1 MATYK
6 QGKIM
11 KYILFITTAIMLGL
25 TNLIHSQTAFAW
37 TALSPI
43 PEPVSNNAVTS
54 AYSGD
59 TLCIYSFAGIDVSKS
74 PNGIHNKSFKYNTIT
89 QQWSQL
95 PDLPQGLTRIAA
107 GASTVNNKI
116 YIIGGYHV
124 FENLNEESLNYVHVF
139 DPETNTFLPDAAPLP
154 TRIDDHVQAV
164 WRDSLIFVIT
174 GWSQSTNVANVQIFD
189 PALNEWTA
197 GTSVPNNNF
206 YKAFG
211 ASGDFVGD
219 TIYYNGGAVIGGSF
233 PGTAQLRKG
242 VVNPDNP
249 NEIEW
254 SVEEENPG
262 SKGYRMGSISLGDKV
277 FWIGGGGQT
286 YNFDGV
292 AYNGSG
298 IVEPLE
304 RIMHY
309 DPVAFS
315 WTGSP
320 NTPFK
325 VMDMRGVAKVSDS
338 SFIICGGMTSGAE
351 VSNAVYLIE
360 IDFVTLGIN
369 EQIKTSLK
377 LWPVPADDVIHIDG
391 IKSQSNYETIDPNGK
406 LILSGK
412 LNAGENSIDIS
423 ALIAGTYI
431 LKVISKNAEERIT
444 FIVM

>member
-1 MATYK
+1 MK
-6 QGKIM
+6 NKI
-11 KYILFITTAIMLGL
+11 FIAAAFMLGV
-25 TNLIHSQTAFAW
+25 TNLIYSQTAFTW
-37 TALSPI
+37 TTLPPM

-59 TLCIYSFAGIDVSKS
+59 TLCIYSFAGIDTSKS
-74 PNGIHNKSFKYNTIT
+74 PNGIHNKSFKYNTI
-89 QQWSQL
+89 SQL
-95 PDLPQGLTRIAA
+95 WTELPPLPDGLTRIAA

-124 FENLNEESLNYVHVF
+124 FANFNEESLNFVHVF
-139 DPETNTFLPDAAPLP
+139 DPETNAFLSDAEPIP

-174 GWSQSTNVANVQIFD
+174 GWSQNTNVANVQIFN
-189 PALNEWTA
+189 PALNEWSA

-242 VVNPDNP
+242 VINPDNP
-249 NEIEW
+249 NEIVW
-254 SVEEENPG
+254 SIGEENPG
-262 SKGYRMGSISLGDKV
+262 SKGYRMGSISLGEKV

-309 DPVAFS
+309 DPVTLF
-315 WTGSP
+315 WTISP
-320 NTPFK
+320 NSPFK
-325 VMDMRGVAKVSDS
+325 VMDMRGVAKVSES
-338 SFIICGGMTSGAE
+338 SFIICGGMTTGAE
-351 VSNAVYLIE
+351 VSDATYLIE

-369 EQIKTSLK
+369 EQNKTSLK
-377 LWPVPADDVIHIDG
+377 LWPVPANDLIRIDG
-391 IKSQSNYETIDPNGK
+391 IKSESNYEIMNANGK

-412 LNAGENSIDIS
+412 LHAGENRIDIS
-423 ALIAGTYI
+423 AFLPGTYI
-431 LKVISKNAEERIT
+431 IKVISKKAEEMIS

>member
-1 MATYK
+1 MNYK
-6 QGKIM
+6 I
-11 KYILFITTAIMLGL
+11 FTTAAFLLGL
-25 TNLIHSQTAFAW
+25 VNQIYSQTAFTW
-37 TALSPI
+37 TPLTPM
-43 PEPVSNNAVTS
+43 PEPVSNNALTS

-59 TLCIYSFAGIDVSKS
+59 TLCIYSFAGIDTTKS
-74 PNGIHNKSFKYNTIT
+74 PNGIHSKGFKYNTIT
-89 QQWSQL
+89 QQWTEL
-95 PDLPQGLTRIAA
+95 PPLPQGPTRIAA
-107 GASTVNNKI
+107 AASTINNKI

-124 FENLNEESLNYVHVF
+124 FENFNEESLNYVHVF
-139 DPETNTFLPDAAPLP
+139 DPETNTFLPDAAPIP

-174 GWSQSTNVANVQIFD
+174 GWSQNTNVANVQIFN

-197 GTSVPNNNF
+197 GTSLPNNNF

-249 NEIEW
+249 TEITW

-262 SKGYRMGSISLGDKV
+262 SKGYRMGSISLGEKV

-309 DPVAFS
+309 DPVNLS
-315 WTGSP
+315 WTISP
-320 NTPFK
+320 NTPYK

-351 VSNAVYLIE
+351 VTDAAYLID
-360 IDFVTLGIN
+360 IDFLTLGIG
-369 EQIKTSLK
+369 ELHKTAIK
-377 LWPVPADDVIHIDG
+377 LWPVPARDVIYING
-391 IKSQSNYETIDPNGK
+391 VKSQSSYEILDSTGK
-406 LILSGK
+406 LVLSGTFRD
-412 LNAGENSIDIS
+412 GENEINVSSI
-423 ALIAGTYI
+423 LTGTYI
-431 LKVISKNAEERIT
+431 LVVKYKEAVERIS
-444 FIVM
+444 FVVM

>member
-1 MATYK
+1 MNF
-6 QGKIM
+6 KI
-11 KYILFITTAIMLGL
+11 FIAAAIMLGI
-25 TNLIHSQTAFAW
+25 TNQIYSQTAFTW
-37 TALSPI
+37 TALPPM

-59 TLCIYSFAGIDVSKS
+59 TLCIYSFAGIDTSKS
-74 PNGIHNKSFKYNTIT
+74 PNGIHNHSFKYNTIS
-89 QQWSQL
+89 QQWTQL
-95 PDLPQGLTRIAA
+95 PDLPQGFTRIAA

-124 FENLNEESLNYVHVF
+124 FENFNEESLNYVHVF
-139 DPETNTFLPDAAPLP
+139 DPETNTFLPDAAPIS

-174 GWSQSTNVANVQIFD
+174 GWSQNTNVANVQIFD

-242 VVNPDNP
+242 IINPENP

-254 SVEEENPG
+254 SVGEENPG
-262 SKGYRMGSISLGDKV
+262 SKGYRMGSIGLSDKV

-309 DPVAFS
+309 DPVTLL
-315 WTGSP
+315 WTISP

-351 VSNAVYLIE
+351 VTDAVYLVDV
-360 IDFVTLGIN
+360 DFVTLGIN
-369 EQIKTSLK
+369 ELNETSLK
-377 LWPVPADDVIHIDG
+377 LWPVPAKDVIHIDG
-391 IKSQSNYETIDPNGK
+391 IKSQSNYEIIDSTGK

-412 LNAGENSIDIS
+412 LDSGKNTIDTS
-423 ALIAGTYI
+423 VLIPGTYI
-431 LKVISKNAEERIT
+431 LKVINKRTEERIS

>member
-1 MATYK
+1 MMK
-6 QGKIM
+6 FKI
-11 KYILFITTAIMLGL
+11 IITAVIMLGI
-25 TNLIHSQTAFAW
+25 TNLIFSQTAFTW
-37 TALSPI
+37 TTLPPM
-43 PEPVSNNAVTS
+43 PEPVSNNAVAS

-59 TLCIYSFAGIDVSKS
+59 TLCIYSFAGIDTTKS
-74 PNGIHNKSFKYNTIT
+74 PNGIHNKNFKFNTIT
-89 QQWSQL
+89 QLWSEL

-124 FENLNEESLNYVHVF
+124 FENFNEESLNFVHVF
-139 DPETNTFLPDAAPLP
+139 DPETNTFLSDAAPIP

-164 WRDSLIFVIT
+164 WRDSLIFVVT
-174 GWSQSTNVANVQIFD
+174 GWSQSTNVANVQIFN
-189 PALNEWTA
+189 PALNEWTI

-242 VVNPDNP
+242 VINP
-249 NEIEW
+249 NEPTEIVW
-254 SVEEENPG
+254 SIEEENPG
-262 SKGYRMGSISLGDKV
+262 SKGYRMGAISLGDKV

-286 YNFDGV
+286 YNFDGI

-309 DPVAFS
+309 DPITFS
-315 WTGSP
+315 WTLSEGSP
-320 NTPFK
+320 FS

-351 VSNAVYLIE
+351 VADATYLIE
-360 IDFVTLGIN
+360 INFVTLGIN
-369 EQIKTSLK
+369 ELNKSSLK
-377 LWPVPADDVIHIDG
+377 LWPVPANDVIHIDG
-391 IKSQSNYETIDPNGK
+391 IKSQSNYEIIDATGK

-412 LNAGENSIDIS
+412 LNSGKNSIDTS
-423 ALIAGTYI
+423 VLMTGTYI
-431 LKVISKNAEERIT
+431 LKVISKKAEERIS

>member
-1 MATYK
+1 MK
-6 QGKIM
+6 FKI
-11 KYILFITTAIMLGL
+11 IITAVIMLGI
-25 TNLIHSQTAFAW
+25 TNLIFSQTAFTW
-37 TALSPI
+37 TTLPPM
-43 PEPVSNNAVTS
+43 PEPVSNNAVAS

-59 TLCIYSFAGIDVSKS
+59 TLCIYSFAGIDTTKS
-74 PNGIHNKSFKYNTIT
+74 PNGIHNKNFKFNTIT
-89 QQWSQL
+89 QLWSEL

-124 FENLNEESLNYVHVF
+124 FENFNEESLNFVHVF
-139 DPETNTFLPDAAPLP
+139 DPETNTFLSDAAPIP

-164 WRDSLIFVIT
+164 WRDSLIFVVT
-174 GWSQSTNVANVQIFD
+174 GWSQSTNVANVQIFN
-189 PALNEWTA
+189 PALNEWTI

-242 VVNPDNP
+242 VINP
-249 NEIEW
+249 NEPTEIVW
-254 SVEEENPG
+254 SIEEENPG
-262 SKGYRMGSISLGDKV
+262 SKGYRMGAISLGDKV

-286 YNFDGV
+286 YNFDGI

-309 DPVAFS
+309 DPITFS
-315 WTGSP
+315 WTLSEGSP
-320 NTPFK
+320 FS

-351 VSNAVYLIE
+351 VADATYLIE

-369 EQIKTSLK
+369 ELNKSSLK
-377 LWPVPADDVIHIDG
+377 LWPVPANDVIHIDG
-391 IKSQSNYETIDPNGK
+391 IKSQSNYEIIDATGK

-412 LNAGENSIDIS
+412 LNSGKNSIDTS
-423 ALIAGTYI
+423 VLMTGTYI
-431 LKVISKNAEERIT
+431 LKVISKKAEERIS

>member
-1 MATYK
+1 MK
-6 QGKIM
+6 FKI
-11 KYILFITTAIMLGL
+11 IITAVIMLGI
-25 TNLIHSQTAFAW
+25 TNLIFSQTAFTW
-37 TALSPI
+37 TTLPPM
-43 PEPVSNNAVTS
+43 PEPVSNNAVAS

-59 TLCIYSFAGIDVSKS
+59 TLCIYSFAGIDTTKS
-74 PNGIHNKSFKYNTIT
+74 PNGIHNKNFKFNTIT
-89 QQWSQL
+89 QLWSEL

-124 FENLNEESLNYVHVF
+124 FENFNEESLNFVHVF
-139 DPETNTFLPDAAPLP
+139 DPETNTFLSDAAPIP

-164 WRDSLIFVIT
+164 WRDSLIFVVT
-174 GWSQSTNVANVQIFD
+174 GWSQSTNVANVQIFN
-189 PALNEWTA
+189 PALNEWTI

-242 VVNPDNP
+242 VINP
-249 NEIEW
+249 NEPTDIVW
-254 SVEEENPG
+254 SIEEENPG
-262 SKGYRMGSISLGDKV
+262 SKGYRMAAISLGDKV

-286 YNFDGV
+286 YNFDGI

-309 DPVAFS
+309 DPITFS
-315 WTGSP
+315 WTISEGSP
-320 NTPFK
+320 FS

-351 VSNAVYLIE
+351 VADATYLIE

-369 EQIKTSLK
+369 ELNKSSLK
-377 LWPVPADDVIHIDG
+377 LWPVPANDVIHIDG
-391 IKSQSNYETIDPNGK
+391 IKSQSNYEIIDATGK

-412 LNAGENSIDIS
+412 LNSGKNSIDTS
-423 ALIAGTYI
+423 VLMTGTYI
-431 LKVISKNAEERIT
+431 LKVISKKAEERIS

>member
-1 MATYK
+1 
-6 QGKIM
+6 M
-11 KYILFITTAIMLGL
+11 KYKLFIITAIMLGI
-25 TNLIHSQTAFAW
+25 TNLIYSQTAFTW
-37 TALSPI
+37 TTLPPM

-54 AYSGD
+54 AYSSD
-59 TLCIYSFAGIDVSKS
+59 TLCIYSFSGIDTSKS
-74 PNGIHNKSFKYNTIT
+74 PNGIHNKCFKYNTIT

-107 GASTVNNKI
+107 GASTINNKI

-124 FENLNEESLNYVHVF
+124 FENFNEESLNDVHVF
-139 DPETNTFLPDAAPLP
+139 DPETNTFLSDATPIP
-154 TRIDDHVQAV
+154 TPIDDHVQAV

-174 GWSQSTNVANVQIFD
+174 GWSQNTNVANVQIFN

-197 GTSVPNNNF
+197 GTPVPNNNF

-219 TIYYNGGAVIGGSF
+219 TIYYNGGAVIGASF

-242 VVNPDNP
+242 IVNPDNP

-262 SKGYRMGSISLGDKV
+262 SKGYRMGSISLGNKV
-277 FWIGGGGQT
+277 FWVGGGGQT

-298 IVEPLE
+298 IVEPLK

-309 DPVAFS
+309 DPITFS
-315 WTGSP
+315 WTISP
-320 NTPFK
+320 NTPFS
-325 VMDMRGVAKVSDS
+325 VMDMRGIAKVSES
-338 SFIICGGMTSGAE
+338 SFIICEGMTSEAE
-351 VSNAVYLIE
+351 VSDAAYLIE
-360 IDFVTLGIN
+360 VDFVTLGIN
-369 EQIKTSLK
+369 ELNETGLK
-377 LWPVPADDVIHIDG
+377 LWPVPANEVLYIDG
-391 IKSQSNYETIDPNGK
+391 IKSQSNYDIMDSTGE
-406 LILSGK
+406 LVLSGK
-412 LNAGENSIDIS
+412 LNFGKNAIYIS

-431 LKVISKNAEERIT
+431 
-444 FIVM
+444 